1 MTNLELQKSREL
13 LESLTVE
20 SLQTSEG
27 QEEFN
32 QAAGK
37 YIRDK
42 IRRTSLFCRVIPPR
56 FVTENE
62 LKQFGNTTGDQPDLR
77 CLMPSVQLLMP
88 VPVIAM
94 LMDMRGEPAPKY
106 IDGDQQLP
114 IPIRS
119 VETKWFEK
127 TTEELLASGI
137 LKVVEEM
144 ASWEAKERD
153 RKFLEYCGR
162 AVAQSGQ
169 MLRENGPLQRDHFRK
184 MKQQSLM
191 KEINP
196 EVVLLSEIAF
206 MNLDLPDSA
215 TEICDM
221 TCIPST
227 KKEFFDT
234 WDNGKPASTIWSFP
248 APEFLGYNMY
258 CGNYKVQSQRKANGW
273 RFIGWEMVG
282 AGIGNINGITKLTIT
297 SSRRLGFMAG
307 QIKVPDDFDSMGDSE
322 IEKMFEE
329 DE

>member
-1 MTNLELQKSREL
+1 MTNSELQKSREI

-20 SLQTSEG
+20 SLQTPEG
-27 QEEFN
+27 QEKFN

-37 YIRDK
+37 YIRSK
-42 IRRTSLFCRVIPPR
+42 IKKTSLFYKVIPPR
-56 FVTENE
+56 SVTEDKLVGIPSNA
-62 LKQFGNTTGDQPDLR
+62 TGERPDLR
-77 CLMPSVQLLMP
+77 CFMPSVQLLMP

-94 LMDMRGEPAPKY
+94 LMDMRDEPVPKY

-144 ASWEAKERD
+144 ASWEIKEHD
-153 RKFLEYCGR
+153 RKFLKYCEL

-169 MLRENGPLQRDHFRK
+169 MLRKNGPLQRDHFRK
-184 MKQQSLM
+184 MKQRSLM

-206 MNLDLPDSA
+206 MDLDLPDSA
-215 TEICDM
+215 TEINNM
-221 TCIPST
+221 TCIRSIDNDVLDST
-227 KKEFFDT
+227 EV
-234 WDNGKPASTIWSFP
+234 WSFP
-248 APEFLGYNMY
+248 APDSLGYNLY
-258 CGNYKVQSQRKANGW
+258 CGDYKVYNKRERADLWSFQ
-273 RFIGWEMVG
+273 GWEMIG
-282 AGIGNINGITKLTIT
+282 AGIGNINGITKLAIT

-307 QIKVPDDFDSMGDSE
+307 QIKVPDDFDSMGGPE
-322 IEKMFEE
+322 IEKMFGGG
-329 DE
+329 